1 MADNCVLHKMSGKL
15 NLPYQA
21 FALLCLVFPFP
32 NHLQVSSPATS
43 GVFLANSSCGASRS
57 CLSPLP
63 FSSGSPE
70 DSVLQQAPSPSKPC
84 SIHSCSVSHAR
95 ICSPS
100 LHTLNTNQPFLSLA
114 DTVWQHYFWCMCK
127 QAFTASIVLVFL
139 SMLTSRSNM
148 HSTILTL

>member
-21 FALLCLVFPFP
+21 FACLPSLPIFKKPFP

-43 GVFLANSSCGASRS
+43 DVFLANFSCGASRS
-57 CLSPLP
+57 SR
-63 FSSGSPE
+63 E

-127 QAFTASIVLVFL
+127 QALTANIVLVFL
-139 SMLTSRSNM
+139 SMPTSPSNM

>member
-57 CLSPLP
+57 AFLLFLSPLV
-63 FSSGSPE
+63 
-70 DSVLQQAPSPSKPC
+70 VLKILFFNKHPLLQ
-84 SIHSCSVSHAR
+84 SHAASTHA
-95 ICSPS
+95 ISQLAMQGFALLPY
-100 LHTLNTNQPFLSLA
+100 TLSIPINHFFPRQIQSGNITFGACVNRLSLP
-114 DTVWQHYFWCMCK
+114 
-127 QAFTASIVLVFL
+127 VLC
-139 SMLTSRSNM
+139 
-148 HSTILTL
+148 